1 MGELGRRGWQDLSG
15 SNIPA
20 PQTPPGSPDYTFSS
34 NEKSSLLVEGTPI
47 SRYMIKDTV

>member
-20 PQTPPGSPDYTFSS
+20 PQTPPASPEYGFSS
-34 NEKSSLLVEGTPI
+34 NEKSSLLVDGTPV
-47 SRYMIKDTV
+47 SR